1 MKMQEA
7 EFYRFRRIIRQIK
20 SMEDEKEKNRRLAAL
35 KRDLEKM
42 RDEALKEEKAKS
54 IDKPCR

>member
-20 SMEDEKEKNRRLAAL
+20 SLEDVKEKNSRLAAL
-35 KRDLEKM
+35 RRELEKM
-42 RDEALKEEKAKS
+42 RDEALKEEKAKP
-54 IDKPCR
+54 IDKSRQ

>member
-20 SMEDEKEKNRRLAAL
+20 SLEDAKEKNRRLVAL
-35 KRDLEKM
+35 KREIEKM
-42 RDEALKEEKAKS
+42 RDEAIAEKAKP

>member
-1 MKMQEA
+1 MRKA

-20 SMEDEKEKNRRLAAL
+20 SMEDEEEKNRRLAAL
-35 KRDLEKM
+35 KRDLKKM

-54 IDKPCR
+54 IDKSCQ